1 MSISE
6 RARRVLSQ
14 VIHLHYQTCG
24 PVGSSLIYK
33 TRAIKASPATIRN
46 IMVRL
51 EDIGYL
57 VQPHI
62 SAGRLP
68 TDLGY
73 RAYVDQI
80 TLEPAP
86 LGSEEG
92 SQLLKALREEVTN
105 GPSLLQKMA
114 CYLHQKTKLATF
126 HIPFRLSGIR
136 LKHIHFERIDQDR
149 LLVLWISVGNQA
161 FQTLLNIPE
170 KDFGGSLFTKVE
182 NYFNGVFAG
191 YTLSEIR
198 RMLYASTSKR
208 QDSWD
213 LLLEKASLI
222 AAALVAD
229 ADRFEDLTVQGLS
242 SLLEMPEFQDAG
254 KLRTMVRL
262 LEEPV
267 RLKALIRQAMDSKD
281 AWIVFNIGG
290 EMGHPDLEDLTMVLA
305 KFRHRLDWLGCVG
318 VIGPKRMPY
327 LRSLQMLTF
336 AKDQIALQL
345 SE

>member
-14 VIHLHYQTCG
+14 VIHLHYQTCE

-80 TLEPAP
+80 SLEQAP
-86 LGSEEG
+86 LDLAESSKLVKMLGEEMPNG
-92 SQLLKALREEVTN
+92 PALLK
-105 GPSLLQKMA
+105 KMA
-114 CYLHQKTKLATF
+114 RYLHHKTNLASF

-136 LKHIHFERIDQDR
+136 LKHIHFERIDSDR
-149 LLVLWISVGNQA
+149 LLVLWVSVGNQA

-170 KDFGGSLFTKVE
+170 TEFGGSLFTKVE

-198 RMLYASTSKR
+198 RILYSSTSRRK
-208 QDSWD
+208 DAWD

-222 AAALVAD
+222 TAALATD
-229 ADRFEDLTVQGLS
+229 AERYEDLTVQGLS

-254 KLRTMVRL
+254 RLRTMVRL
-262 LEEPV
+262 LEEPTQ
-267 RLKALIRQAMDSKD
+267 LKAIVRQAMESKD
-281 AWIVFNIGG
+281 TWIVFNIGG